1 MAMIPPP
8 PSENAHDTNA
18 PPSTTAHDGATA
30 PATTAPLLSD
40 QELLDVL
47 SQIDHEPMP
56 PSLGKPTSSSQQ
68 QQKRAE
74 GVDGRTSS
82 ASADMGLP
90 VAMEMNAFVSSALAD
105 TWASMDMLGDNVFE
119 TDDFADLMDTL
130 SHSDETES
138 TADSVSSPPG
148 DQKKSATSSAGAS
161 NSKLANPC
169 TKPSRKRR
177 KHELD
182 NLRALATALE
192 AKLASIKE
200 ANGTDQPGTK
210 HFWKRISDQLLVE
223 KQKAMGENAR
233 LREILKD
240 QVKVVKSLQRSLAKS
255 PDLNKLGVFPP
266 ESLNQSTE
274 SSKQIYVSMF
284 NNIASSYDDMDTIFK
299 QADLPDP
306 TKDSRKVNMEMRTE
320 GDHHVMCMQVVESK
334 VLPFSFLFIGDAAWK
349 YLSNANEEEQRTGF
363 HREFKNQGD
372 DIFGECK
379 LNCTT
384 GVVKLAGHVAMR
396 RYIEKHRLTFVWE
409 CMGTCQNNPFSTKVV
424 QIQEKGW
431 CLFEPSEDDPLNSTI
446 FRTCVH
452 FTPKPMNEPQVITG
466 SPIDV
471 GLTTE
476 LVLGVYDKTV
486 AYICNAVLS
495 SLLEDLQAAK

>member
-1 MAMIPPP
+1 MLQAVMATIPPP
-8 PSENAHDTNA
+8 PSSETARDSNA
-18 PPSTTAHDGATA
+18 PLSATAHDGVPA
-30 PATTAPLLSD
+30 PAATAPLLSD

-47 SQIDHEPMP
+47 SQIDHDPMP
-56 PSLGKPTSSSQQ
+56 PSQQ
-68 QQKRAE
+68 QQKRIE
-74 GVDGRTSS
+74 VTSS
-82 ASADMGLP
+82 VSADMGVP
-90 VAMEMNAFVSSALAD
+90 AAMGMSAAGSALAD
-105 TWASMDMLGDNVFE
+105 AWASMDMLEDNVFG

-148 DQKKSATSSAGAS
+148 DQKKSTPSSAGAVNIS
-161 NSKLANPC
+161 SKLA
-169 TKPSRKRR
+169 TSGAKPSRKRR

-266 ESLNQSTE
+266 DALNQSKE
-274 SSKQIYVSMF
+274 SSKQIYGSMF

-299 QADLPDP
+299 QADVPDP

-320 GDHHVMCMQVVESK
+320 GDRHVMCMQVVESK

-379 LNCTT
+379 LDCTT

-424 QIQEKGW
+424 QMQEKGW

-476 LVLGVYDKTV
+476 LVLGVYEKTV